1 MMMKGINVV
10 LHAPAR
16 MTKETPRRLQPHVHS
31 LPWWLLI
38 VPAALVTVI
47 LAVAA
52 LMFVV
57 HSPSTSSDADGGG
70 RHGPPVVDEIA
81 VSETARSSPAFSR

>member
-1 MMMKGINVV
+1 MMKGINVV

-16 MTKETPRRLQPHVHS
+16 VDKQTPQRPQPHVPS

-47 LAVAA
+47 LLVAG
-52 LMFVV
+52 LVFVLPW
-57 HSPSTSSDADGGG
+57 SSTSSDAGEGG
-70 RHGPPVVDEIA
+70 RLGPPVVDEIA